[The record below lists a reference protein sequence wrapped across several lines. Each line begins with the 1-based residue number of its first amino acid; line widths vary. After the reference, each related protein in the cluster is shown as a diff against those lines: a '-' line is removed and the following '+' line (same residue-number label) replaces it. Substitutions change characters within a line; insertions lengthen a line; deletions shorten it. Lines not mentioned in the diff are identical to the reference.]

1 MREYKILFV
10 GSMGAGKTTA
20 IAAISEIPPASTD
33 VLNSDRAGF
42 DKSHT
47 TVAMD
52 YGEITLDGGDKL
64 RLYGTPGQARFDFM
78 WTIVGAGA
86 LGVILLIDH
95 GRPDPVADLKD
106 YAKRFAP
113 MIRRACGVVAVGRLP
128 EHEASAAVADYHQ
141 ALAELE
147 LAIPV
152 FSVDVRRRADVLLLL
167 EALLG
172 QIEASLLSTEPAED
186 TLAAHGSH
194 R

>member
-10 GSMGAGKTTA
+10 GTMGAGKTTA
-20 IAAISEIPPASTD
+20 ITAISEIPPTSTEA
-33 VLNSDRAGF
+33 LNSDRATF

-78 WTIVGAGA
+78 WNILGAGA

-95 GRPDPVADLKD
+95 GRGDPLADLRD
-106 YAKRFAP
+106 YATRFAP
-113 MIRRACGVVAVGRLP
+113 MIQGSCGVVAVGRLP
-128 EHEASAAVADYHQ
+128 DHQ
-141 ALAELE
+141 APEAIAACQQELAALG

-152 FSVDVRRRADVLLLL
+152 FSVDVRQRTDVLLLL

-172 QIEASLLSTEPAED
+172 QIEAAVLTAE
-186 TLAAHGSH
+186 AAAATPELET